1 MKYKLEAK
9 SAAVVRDFFEN
20 GPVYRFCSGG
30 YRAMMLRHT
39 KENGDIANWMTCS
52 ICLFGALAV
61 AAIILAI

>member
-1 MKYKLEAK
+1 
-9 SAAVVRDFFEN
+9 
-20 GPVYRFCSGG
+20 
-30 YRAMMLRHT
+30 MMLRHT